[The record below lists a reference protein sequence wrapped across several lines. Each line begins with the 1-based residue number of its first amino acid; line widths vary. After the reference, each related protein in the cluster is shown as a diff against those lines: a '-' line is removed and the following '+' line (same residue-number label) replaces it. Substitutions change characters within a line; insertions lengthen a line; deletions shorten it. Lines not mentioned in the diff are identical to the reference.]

1 VLKKVVMI
9 GAITLLFLGGP
20 LMGNAFA
27 QTPTAAPPTADTG
40 DTAFMLISAALVLL
54 MTPGLAFFYGGFVR
68 SRNILNTLMMSFVLM
83 AIVGVTWILW
93 GYSLSFAPGL
103 PFIGGLQWLGLNGV
117 GLEITDYLKG
127 SNPPEV
133 VSYAGTIPH
142 QAFMIYQAMF
152 AIITPALISGAI
164 VERISFRAYSLFVL
178 LWSTFVYA
186 PLAHMVWAKGG
197 FLGLYGGLGALDFA
211 GGTVVHISSGVS
223 ALVAAIVLG
232 PRKTHPDRLSPP
244 HNVPFILLGA
254 GLLWFG
260 WFGFNAGSALSAASG
275 TSGNVVTNLATTA
288 FVATNT
294 AAAAAALMWLILES
308 VLRGKPTAVGAATG
322 AVAGLVGITPA
333 AGFVTPLSAILVG
346 FITSFVCFYAV
357 SFKHKLQID
366 DALDTYPVHGVGGT
380 VGAILTAIFATTQV
394 NGGGKDGVL
403 RGNFGELIVELVAIV
418 VAYVIA
424 GVGTW
429 IILKV
434 IDATVGLRVK
444 EEAELQG
451 MDINEHGEEGYN
463 SEFGDRPTQ

>member
-1 VLKKVVMI
+1 MI
-9 GAITLLFLGGP
+9 GAITLLFLGVP

-27 QTPTAAPPTADTG
+27 QTPAAAPPTADTG

-68 SRNILNTLMMSFVLM
+68 SRNVLNTLMMSFVLM

-103 PFIGGLQWLGLNGV
+103 PFIGGLQWFGLNGV

-164 VERISFRAYSLFVL
+164 AERMSFRAYSLFVL

-260 WFGFNAGSALSAASG
+260 WFGFNAGSALSVASG
-275 TSGNVVTNLATTA
+275 TSGNLVTNVATTA
-288 FVATNT
+288 FVATNA
-294 AAAAAALMWLILES
+294 AAAAAALMWLILEAA
-308 VLRGKPTAVGAATG
+308 LRGKPTAVGAATG

-333 AGFVTPLSAILVG
+333 AGFVTPLSAILIG
-346 FITSFVCFYAV
+346 FITAFVCFYAI
-357 SFKHKLQID
+357 SFKHKLEID

-403 RGNFGELIVELVAIV
+403 RGNLGELGVELAAIA
-418 VAYVIA
+418 VAYAIA

-451 MDINEHGEEGYN
+451 LDINEHGEEGYN

>member
-429 IILKV
+429 IILKI

>member
-1 VLKKVVMI
+1 MLKKVVMI
-9 GAITLLFLGGP
+9 GAITLLFLGVP

-27 QTPTAAPPTADTG
+27 QTPVAAVPTADTG

-68 SRNILNTLMMSFVLM
+68 SRNVLNTLMMSFVLM
-83 AIVGVTWILW
+83 AIVGVSWILW

-103 PFIGGLQWLGLNGV
+103 PFIGGLQWFGLNGV
-117 GLEITDYLKG
+117 GLEVTDYLKG
-127 SNPPEV
+127 SNPAEV

-164 VERISFRAYSLFVL
+164 AERMSFRAYSLFVL

-223 ALVAAIVLG
+223 ALVAAIVIG

-254 GLLWFG
+254 ALLWFG
-260 WFGFNAGSALSAASG
+260 WFGFNAGSALSVAGG
-275 TSGNVVTNLATTA
+275 TSGNLVTNVATTA

-333 AGFVTPLSAILVG
+333 AGFVTPLSAILIG
-346 FITSFVCFYAV
+346 FITAFVCFYAI
-357 SFKHKLQID
+357 SFKHKLEID
-366 DALDTYPVHGVGGT
+366 DALDTFPVHGIGGT

-403 RGNFGELIVELVAIV
+403 RGNFGELGVELVAIA
-418 VAYVIA
+418 VAYAIA

-429 IILKV
+429 IILKI

-451 MDINEHGEEGYN
+451 LDINEHGEEGYN

>member
-1 VLKKVVMI
+1 
-9 GAITLLFLGGP
+9 
-20 LMGNAFA
+20 MGNAFA
-27 QTPTAAPPTADTG
+27 QTPAATPPAADTG
-40 DTAFMLISAALVLL
+40 DTAFMLISSALVLL

-93 GYSLSFAPGL
+93 GYSLSFAPGN
-103 PFIGGLQWLGLNGV
+103 PIIGGFNWLFGNV
-117 GLEITDYLKG
+117 GLQIKDYLPHLPYENALKAAD
-127 SNPPEV
+127 PKYADV
-133 VSYAGTIPH
+133 TSYAPTIPH

-164 VERISFRAYSLFVL
+164 AERISFRAYCLFVL
-178 LWSTFVYA
+178 LWSTFIYT

-232 PRKTHPDRLSPP
+232 PRRNYPDRLTPP

-260 WFGFNAGSALSAASG
+260 WFGFNSGSALSVASG
-275 TSGNVVTNLATTA
+275 TSGNLVTNVATTA

-294 AAAAAALMWLILES
+294 AAAAAALVWLILEG
-308 VLRGKPTAVGAATG
+308 VLRGKPTAVGAASG

-333 AGFVTPLSAILVG
+333 AGFVTPLSAILIG
-346 FITSFVCFYAV
+346 AITSFVCFYAV
-357 SFKHKLQID
+357 SFKHKVQVD

-380 VGAILTAIFATTQV
+380 VGAILTAIFATTEV
-394 NGGGKDGVL
+394 NSGGKDGVL
-403 RGNFGELIVELVAIV
+403 RGNVSEILVELAAIAI
-418 VAYVIA
+418 AYIIA

-429 IILKV
+429 IILKF
-434 IDATVGLRVK
+434 IDATIGLRVK
-444 EEAELQG
+444 EESEVQG
-451 MDINEHGEEGYN
+451 LDINEHGEEGYN
-463 SEFGDRPTQ
+463 SEFADRISNK